1 MGIIRQ
7 GILGG
12 FAGTVGA
19 VVGSSWKGIATMRS
33 RPLSVTNPRTNA
45 QVNNR
50 TNFKALSALGS
61 SLLSGVIKP
70 LNDRFAQRMS
80 GFNQFMTWNS
90 NVFSD
95 NGASFD
101 GANLVLSRG
110 RLGVTPLDELL
121 QDGSSVTIAW
131 RTVIQGSFQNEN
143 DRAYIVILDSDANVL
158 AVSSGAKKR
167 SEANATLNLGR
178 AMPLNSFIYISFLRE
193 DGTQVG
199 DTSVSVYRG

>member
-90 NVFSD
+90 NVFSN
-95 NGASFD
+95 NGTSFD
-101 GANLVLSRG
+101 GASLILSRG
-110 RLGVTPLDELL
+110 RLGVTEI
-121 QDGSSVTIAW
+121 SSISTGVDDVAISW
-131 RTVIQGSFQNEN
+131 SNSVSGSFQNEN
-143 DRAYIVILDSDANVL
+143 DRAYVVLVDDNGTVIGVSSGVAKRSDGAFVL
-158 AVSSGAKKR
+158 AV
-167 SEANATLNLGR
+167 ATALPTHYYMYL
-178 AMPLNSFIYISFLRE
+178 SFLRE

-199 DTSVSVYRG
+199 DTAVYSV

>member
-90 NVFSD
+90 GVFTD
-95 NGASFD
+95 NGATFD
-101 GANLVLSRG
+101 GASLVLSRG
-110 RLGVTPLDELL
+110 RLGITPTDELL
-121 QDGSSVTIAW
+121 VGSSDVEVAWVTG
-131 RTVIQGSFQNEN
+131 IQGSFQNEN

-158 AVSSGAKKR
+158 AVSSGVKKR
-167 SEANATLNLGR
+167 SEQSANLNLGR
-178 AMPLNSFIYISFLRE
+178 ALPAGSFIYLSFLRE

-199 DTSVSVYRG
+199 DTYVATYQG

>member
-90 NVFSD
+90 NVFSN
-95 NGASFD
+95 NGASFN
-101 GANLVLSRG
+101 GASLVLSRG
-110 RLGVTPLDELL
+110 RLGHTPITSFMPGA
-121 QDGSSVTIAW
+121 QDVTIEW
-131 RTVIQGSFQNEN
+131 SPEINGSFQQLT
-143 DRAYIVILDSDANVL
+143 DRAYIALLDNSGNVM
-158 AVSSGAKKR
+158 AVKSGEVARSAGSSG
-167 SEANATLNLGR
+167 N
-178 AMPLNSFIYISFLRE
+178 FIVPGIMDVAFVYLAFLRE

-199 DTSVSVYRG
+199 DTAVHSV

>member
-61 SLLSGVIKP
+61 ALLSGVIKP

-90 NVFSD
+90 NVFSN
-95 NGASFD
+95 NGAIFD
-101 GANLVLSRG
+101 GESLILSRG
-110 RLGVTPLDELL
+110 RLGATPITGVVTGAGNVVVSWAL
-121 QDGSSVTIAW
+121 G
-131 RTVIQGSFQNEN
+131 IQGSFQNGS
-143 DRAYIVILDSDANVL
+143 DRAYIVILDGEANVV
-158 AVSSGAKKR
+158 AVSSGVKTRA
-167 SEANATLNLGR
+167 EENA
-178 AMPLNSFIYISFLRE
+178 YIDLDGALPDGAFVYLSVLRE

-199 DTSVSVYRG
+199 DTVVSIA

>member
-90 NVFSD
+90 GVFTD
-95 NGASFD
+95 NGATFA
-101 GANLVLSRG
+101 GADLVLSRG
-110 RLGVTPLDELL
+110 RLGLTPIASHTTGLD
-121 QDGSSVTIAW
+121 DINIAW
-131 RTVIQGSFQNEN
+131 SPAISGSFQQLT
-143 DRAYIVILDSDANVL
+143 DRAYIAVLDAKGNVL
-158 AVSSGAKKR
+158 AIQSGEVARSEGSSGSIFVA
-167 SEANATLNLGR
+167 SSSNVAFVYL
-178 AMPLNSFIYISFLRE
+178 SFLRE
-193 DGTQVG
+193 DSTQVG
-199 DTSVSVYRG
+199 DTAVLTL

>member
-45 QVNNR
+45 QVDNR

-90 NVFSD
+90 NVFSG
-95 NGASFD
+95 NGTVFD
-101 GANLVLSRG
+101 GASLILSRG
-110 RLGVTPLDELL
+110 RLGATPIT
-121 QDGSSVTIAW
+121 SVNMSGAGADIEWSTD
-131 RTVIQGSFQNEN
+131 VQGSFQKGN
-143 DRAYIVILDSDANVL
+143 DRAYIVVLDSDANVVY
-158 AVSSGAKKR
+158 VSS
-167 SEANATLNLGR
+167 ANITREEGSAVCDLGGSP
-178 AMPLNSFIYISFLRE
+178 AGTYYVYLSFLRE

-199 DTSVSVYRG
+199 DTAVRIISV

>member
-95 NGASFD
+95 NGTSFD

-110 RLGVTPLDELL
+110 RLGVTLLDELL

-131 RTVIQGSFQNEN
+131 STVIQGSFQNEN

-167 SEANATLNLGR
+167 SEESVTLNLGR

>member
-90 NVFSD
+90 NVFSN
-95 NGASFD
+95 NGTGFD
-101 GANLVLSRG
+101 GEKLVLSRG
-110 RLGVTPLDELL
+110 RLGLTPI
-121 QDGSSVTIAW
+121 SSHSTGISDINIAW
-131 RTVIQGSFQNEN
+131 SPVVSGSFQQLT
-143 DRAYIVILDSDANVL
+143 DRAYIVVLDLQGNVMAISSGEVARSIGSSGSINVANVSEVAFVYL
-158 AVSSGAKKR
+158 A
-167 SEANATLNLGR
+167 
-178 AMPLNSFIYISFLRE
+178 FLRE

-199 DTSVSVYRG
+199 DTAVLFL

>member
-45 QVNNR
+45 QINNR

-90 NVFSD
+90 NVFSN

-101 GANLVLSRG
+101 GASLVLSRG
-110 RLGVTPLDELL
+110 RLGAT
-121 QDGSSVTIAW
+121 TIDDITQGAGNVVVSW
-131 RTVIQGSFQNEN
+131 VSGIQGSFQNEN
-143 DRAYIVILDSDANVL
+143 DRAYIVILDGDANVL
-158 AVSSGAKKR
+158 GVSSGARKR
-167 SEANATLNLGR
+167 AEESVTIHLGSTLPIG
-178 AMPLNSFIYISFLRE
+178 SFVYLSFLRE

-199 DTSVSVYRG
+199 DTSVSPIL